1 MGVNAGRELAQ
12 TVVIE
17 AGMRGRL
24 YSRSSGEQ
32 FRSMRDLNSWGGL
45 TALAILV
52 TLATGCG
59 PGEPPTTEVELAEN
73 MALMQR
79 WTDKAGRAG
88 AAENWVLADFY
99 LHELEEA
106 AGELIDAEVVYEG
119 HQIGELVK
127 TMLEPA
133 IESLEEAVTTRD
145 AAMFTVRYETMI
157 ATCNA
162 CHVTTEHGYV
172 RLAAP
177 DLSINPWAQ
186 DFRPAP

>member
-1 MGVNAGRELAQ
+1 MHAFKVWISLA
-12 TVVIE
+12 
-17 AGMRGRL
+17 AA
-24 YSRSSGEQ
+24 
-32 FRSMRDLNSWGGL
+32 
-45 TALAILV
+45 ALLL

-59 PGEPPTTEVELAEN
+59 RGELPAEEIELAKS
-73 MALMQR
+73 MAWMQT

-88 AAENWVLADFY
+88 AAENWELADFY

-106 AGELIDAEVVYEG
+106 AEELIDARVVYEG
-119 HQIGELVK
+119 HKVGELVK

-133 IESLEEAVTTRD
+133 IESLEGAVKAKDPVLFAERYTTL
-145 AAMFTVRYETMI
+145 I

-172 RLAAP
+172 RIAAP

-186 DFRPAP
+186 DFRPVP